1 MRQAERLTYIFE
13 KKQIDVFNVYSLT
26 EKDIEFIKEINN
38 EVLSKIPQKA
48 FNCAQL
54 SALLGAV
61 ITDNSNIPVVVVSG
75 HLDYWGNRIFN
86 CKSPLPYSTA
96 KKEINE
102 IWDGH
107 CWVEVPNLVIDI
119 SLFRTIYYGNV
130 PEKIKEQI
138 VTQFGKGRG
147 SIMASSSQMET
158 IGLKYTP
165 CYQVNENLINGLIK
179 SI

>member
-1 MRQAERLTYIFE
+1 MRQVERLTNILD
-13 KKQIDVFNVYSLT
+13 KKQINSFDAYDLT

-38 EVLSKIPQKA
+38 EVLSIIPQKA

-61 ITDNSNIPVVVVSG
+61 INDNSKIPVVVVSG
-75 HLDYWGNRIFN
+75 HLDYLDKRIFN
-86 CKSPLPYSTA
+86 CKTPLPYSSD
-96 KKEINE
+96 KKEVNE

-130 PEKIKEQI
+130 PENLKEKI
-138 VTQFGKGRG
+138 VAQFGKGRG

-165 CYQVNENLINGLIK
+165 CYKVNETLINGLIK